1 MRRFFLFILLPG
13 LLFSPAWAGK
23 DLKVVSP
30 DRKVEFVLHVD
41 KILSYSLS
49 FKGRPVIVR
58 SPLWLEL
65 YDGKRLGEKPHLK
78 RFKRYRVCRSV
89 KALFEKK
96 RLIRDCFNM
105 LKADF
110 RGGYSIYVRAYNDG
124 AAYRFA
130 TSLAGT
136 IKIKNEGA
144 NFRFARD
151 WKLYIPFTKGFIT
164 SFENTYSHIKL
175 SEVGSRLAFMPVLV
189 ELGQAGKL
197 LITEAHLEDYP
208 GMFLT
213 GQEGKPWLKGKFA
226 PYVLREVKTASG
238 KYRVERA
245 DYIART
251 RGRRL
256 YPWRVFVLVE
266 KDADLL
272 TNTMVYRLSPS
283 LRLKDV
289 SWIKPGKVAWDW
301 WNANNIYGVDF
312 EAGINTRTYLYYI
325 DFAARYGIEY
335 IIVDEGW
342 STREELFRINPEM
355 DMKRILDYA
364 RSKDV
369 GVILWCCWRALN
381 RELEK
386 ALDTF
391 QSWGVKGIKVDF
403 MNRDD
408 QPMVNF
414 YYKVAREAAKR
425 HLVVDFHGAF
435 KPAGL
440 RRAYPNVL
448 TREGVLGL
456 EYCKWTDRED
466 PEHELL
472 IPFIRMVAGP
482 MDFTPGAM
490 NNAQKENFRAIFRR
504 PMSQGTR
511 CHQLAMYVV
520 YESPLQM
527 LCDSPSNYMREPEV
541 MEFLSK
547 VPTVWDETVVL
558 DAKLGD
564 YLVLARRKGR
574 TWYAAA
580 MTDWQARQLEVKFS
594 FLKPGRYRAII
605 YEDGPNAHRIGIDY
619 KKRKATLT
627 PESTV
632 KIKMA
637 PGGGWVAVI
646 EPEEES

>member
-1 MRRFFLFILLPG
+1 MLVF
-13 LLFSPAWAGK
+13 PASASK
-23 DLKVVSP
+23 NLKVFSP
-30 DRKVEFVLHVD
+30 DRRVEFVLHVD
-41 KILSYSLS
+41 RVLSYSLF
-49 FKGRPVIVR
+49 FKGKPIIAR
-58 SPLWLEL
+58 SPVCLQL
-65 YDGKRLGEKPHLK
+65 YDGRKLGEKPRLK
-78 RFKRYRVCRSV
+78 RVKRYRVCRTL

-96 RLIRDCFNM
+96 RLIRDCFNG
-105 LKADF
+105 LRADF
-110 RGGYSIYVRAYNDG
+110 RGGYSLIIRVYNDG

-130 TSLAGT
+130 TSLKGR
-136 IKIKNEGA
+136 IKIKEEGA
-144 NFRFARD
+144 NFRFVQD
-151 WKLYIPFTKGFIT
+151 WRLYIPFTKSFIT
-164 SFENTYSHIKL
+164 SFENTYSYIKI
-175 SEVGSRLAFMPVLV
+175 SEVGERLAFMPVLV
-189 ELGQAGKL
+189 DLGQLGKL

-213 GQEGKPWLKGKFA
+213 GQEGEPWLKGEFA

-238 KYRVERA
+238 KYRVERT
-245 DYIART
+245 DFIART
-251 RGRRL
+251 EGRRL
-256 YPWRVFVLVE
+256 YPWRVFILVE
-266 KDADLL
+266 KDAELL

-301 WNANNIYGVDF
+301 WNANNIYWVDF
-312 EAGINTRTYLYYI
+312 KAGINTQTYLYYI

-342 STREELFRINPEM
+342 STREELFKINPEM
-355 DMKRILDYA
+355 DMKKILAYA
-364 RSKDV
+364 RSKGV

-381 RELEK
+381 KELEK

-391 QSWGVKGIKVDF
+391 QRWGVKGIKVDF

-408 QPMVNF
+408 QEMVNF
-414 YYKVAREAAKR
+414 YYRVAREAAKR
-425 HLVVDFHGAF
+425 HLVIDFHGAF
-435 KPAGL
+435 KPTGL

-448 TREGVLGL
+448 TREGVMGL
-456 EYCKWTDRED
+456 EHCKWTDRED

-490 NNAQKENFRAIFRR
+490 NNAQKENFRPIFRR

-527 LCDSPSNYMREPEV
+527 LCDSPSNYMREPEI

-564 YLVLARRKGR
+564 YLALARRKGR

-594 FLKPGRYRAII
+594 FLRAGRYRAVI

-619 KKRKATLT
+619 KKREATLT
-627 PESTV
+627 PESSI

-637 PGGGWVAVI
+637 AGGGWVAII
-646 EPEEES
+646 EPEEER